1 MKKLLAII
9 VLGLLWGNFSLANEL
24 QKIKIKQNIE
34 VVYKCVDAKKTIWV
48 SKVFNNYNYGLA
60 FISTE
65 NSSLKEL
72 YSLSSIVYKHPTK
85 KRTHVFFENMSG
97 QIVNKFEMT
106 DPEKLNNISLIQ
118 SSFIGDMEAEESDSQ
133 FDNLTKNISN
143 ANTFIKKF
151 SNYSDN
157 LVKIYTKLETINE
170 KIKFGKFPTRK
181 FECTSE
187 GSYKLN

>member
-1 MKKLLAII
+1 M
-9 VLGLLWGNFSLANEL
+9 F
-24 QKIKIKQNIE
+24 
-34 VVYKCVDAKKTIWV
+34 
-48 SKVFNNYNYGLA
+48 
-60 FISTE
+60 
-65 NSSLKEL
+65 
-72 YSLSSIVYKHPTK
+72 
-85 KRTHVFFENMSG
+85 FFENMSG

-157 LVKIYTKLETINE
+157 LVKIYTKLETRYE